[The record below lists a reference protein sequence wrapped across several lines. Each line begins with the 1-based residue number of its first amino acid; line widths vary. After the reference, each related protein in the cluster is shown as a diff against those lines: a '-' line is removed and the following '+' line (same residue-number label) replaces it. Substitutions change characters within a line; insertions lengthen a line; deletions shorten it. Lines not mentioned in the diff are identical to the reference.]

1 MNTKKFY
8 QPSLFESVMINK
20 MNHVA
25 SESAMSTYLYDT
37 LDMYGVTEST
47 MDRFATPEEIA
58 FVESVREYTLI
69 NIAKSLKL
77 ESCFSNL
84 SQIRELAME
93 YAQK

>member
-1 MNTKKFY
+1 
-8 QPSLFESVMINK
+8 
-20 MNHVA
+20 
-25 SESAMSTYLYDT
+25 
-37 LDMYGVTEST
+37 MYGVTEST